1 VAGGVGD
8 VSAARDAYVAG
19 QNQTIYQ
26 LPQELSAKA
35 GRPEVDSWVVA
46 LYRSPQGGSPIG
58 SGVVIDSQRV
68 LTCARAVM
76 RGGAV
81 IDEAWVAFPMTALP
95 GASRCLVASIIT
107 PDGGFDEDRD
117 VALLELASPVPGG
130 VSAAPLL
137 CPAPKSLVGTKWW
150 SFGFPPVHPHG
161 SVAEGDIG
169 AALADGWVRMDA
181 RSAYRIEPGFSGA
194 GLWSSEFGAIVGVV
208 AVSDEHRNGQALTIY
223 QADRCLPGQG
233 LRQLAEESRVTDSG
247 GQALAAWGASPQLVR
262 DAYYA
267 QNMTIIVS
275 AQQPQPRQG
284 WDLATDPEARRHWSP
299 RARGVGVDSEKGYR
313 FRGRTVALTQIKAW
327 LDRAA
332 PDRTTLIVTGAP
344 GSGKSAVLGRIVTT
358 ADRKA
363 AAQLPHDDTAV
374 RATSGSVS
382 CAVHA
387 NGQTALEVARQIARA
402 ASATI
407 PEKIEDFP
415 PALREA
421 LDERDSRFNVI
432 IDALDESLEARV
444 VIAKVILPLAETC
457 ADAGAQVVIG
467 TRRTDAD
474 GVLLAAFGSAATVID
489 LDAPAYFSEDDLTA
503 YTLATL
509 QRAGDAREGNPY
521 ARQEA
526 AVPVA
531 TRIAQLSH
539 PNFLVAGLTALTHGL
554 FDKVA
559 VSPAELSFSNR
570 VDDAMREYLKR
581 IPDVSGALAQALLL
595 PLAYAESPGLPVPL
609 WRAALRAIGLG
620 DMSEVALRQ
629 FARSSA
635 ASFLVE
641 SVGSEG
647 DGAEFRLF
655 HQALNDALLNERA
668 QYAGPRE
675 DEMALARAFMEV
687 GRAAGWDQAPAYLLR
702 SLPGHASRAGLIDE
716 LLSDDS
722 YPLYADIPR
731 ILASADDVSSPAS
744 QRLIRTLMLSP
755 PALRDEG
762 GPGRAAMLS
771 VTEAMEGLGDR
782 YGRAGIRAPYRAAW
796 TSATSG
802 IVQSVLRRNDAL
814 DDSAADEINTVCGF
828 TSNGRTFLASG
839 AWDQVIRIWNPV
851 TGAQKRILDVGDDIT
866 KAICAFPL
874 EGRTFLATGG
884 LDQHAVS
891 IRDPESGVLHSVLTG
906 INGGVNSI
914 CAFTLDGQAMLA
926 AGSYDGTVSI
936 WNPASGTQM
945 SILQGHRRRVATVC
959 AFTLHGRTLLAS
971 GSDDDTVRIWD
982 PATGN
987 QHGVLQGHTDD
998 VRAVCAFTSGG
1009 TTLVCSGGD
1018 DSTIRVWD
1026 PAAGTQI
1033 AILEGHDGQVNSA
1046 CAIILDGQT
1055 LLATAS
1061 DDETVRLWNPIS
1073 GTQTHV
1079 LRGHTGDVTAVCT
1092 FSIGG
1097 QVLLA
1102 TGGADGAIRTWDPR
1116 AGASMEVNGDG
1127 HVNPIY
1133 AIAPFAL
1140 GKRRL
1145 YAAAGDKRLSILDA
1159 ETGAIRH
1166 TLRGHT
1172 GKVNAVC
1179 SLTLGGRATIASG
1192 GDDKGIR
1199 IWDPVTG
1206 GLKRVLKL
1214 QGDDEAFNSEIDG
1227 IVPVRIGARTRLAAC
1242 GLIDAGLWNPLP
1254 RPWTFRGVDEDEDFD
1269 DVLDRE
1275 GVERIIAGGRL
1286 ALRKL
1291 GWRGSNLYQEF
1302 EGVHGGGAICE
1313 FQENGQ
1319 PLLAIGGD
1327 YPGTIYIWDPAAGTQ
1342 LRAFDGHDK
1351 PVTAICP
1358 FISHDGLFLASSSED
1373 HTVRVW
1379 DPVTGDQL
1387 RVLAG
1392 HNDPVTGVCAFS
1404 AGKRALLAT
1413 SSEDRTVRVWDPAGG
1428 VGLLTIPTREQS
1440 LSIAC
1445 DDGLLAIGTTDGMLV
1460 LQLDL
1465 GFLSQVAR

>member
-1 VAGGVGD
+1 M
-8 VSAARDAYVAG
+8 RD
-19 QNQTIYQ
+19 
-26 LPQELSAKA
+26 
-35 GRPEVDSWVVA
+35 
-46 LYRSPQGGSPIG
+46 
-58 SGVVIDSQRV
+58 
-68 LTCARAVM
+68 
-76 RGGAV
+76 GAV
-81 IDEAWVAFPMTALP
+81 LDEAWVAFPMTVPP
-95 GASRCLVASIIT
+95 GASRCPVASIIT

-117 VALLELASPVPGG
+117 VALLELAAPVPDG

-208 AVSDEHRNGQALTIY
+208 AVPDEHRNGQALTIY
-223 QADRCLPGQG
+223 QADRCLPGQR

-247 GQALAAWGASPQLVR
+247 GQALAAWGASQQLVR

-267 QNMTIIVS
+267 QNMTIIVN
-275 AQQPQPRQG
+275 AQKPQPQQLQG

-299 RARGVGVDSEKGYR
+299 RARGVAVDSERGYR
-313 FRGRTVALTQIKAW
+313 FRGRTTALMEIKAW

-332 PDRTTLIVTGAP
+332 PDRTPLIVTGAP

-358 ADRKA
+358 ADRNA
-363 AAQLPHDDTAV
+363 VAQLPHDDTAV

-387 NGQTALEVARQIARA
+387 KGQTALEVARQIARA

-415 PALREA
+415 SALREA
-421 LDERDSRFNVI
+421 LDERDSRRFNVI
-432 IDALDESLEARV
+432 IDALDESQEARIA
-444 VIAKVILPLAETC
+444 IAKVILPLAETC

-467 TRRTDAD
+467 TRRADAD

-489 LDAPAYFSEDDLTA
+489 LDTPAYFSEDDLTA

-509 QRAGDAREGNPY
+509 QRAGDARDGNPY
-521 ARQEA
+521 AREEA
-526 AVPVA
+526 VVPVA
-531 TRIAQLSH
+531 VRIAQLSH
-539 PNFLVAGLTALTHGL
+539 PNFLVAGLTARTHGL

-581 IPDVSGALAQALLL
+581 IPDVSGVSAEALLL
-595 PLAYAESPGLPVPL
+595 PLAYAESPGLPVSL
-609 WRAALRAIGLG
+609 WRAALKAIGLG
-620 DMSEVALRQ
+620 DVSETALKQ

-655 HQALNDALLNERA
+655 HQALNDALFNGRA
-668 QYAGPRE
+668 QYAEARD
-675 DEMALARAFMEV
+675 DELALTRAFMEM
-687 GRAAGWDQAPAYLLR
+687 GREAGWDQVPPYLLR

-731 ILASADDVSSPAS
+731 ILASADDVGSPAS

-755 PALRDEG
+755 PAIRDESA
-762 GPGRAAMLS
+762 PGRAAILS
-771 VTEAMEGLGDR
+771 VTETMEGLGDR
-782 YGRAGIRAPYRAAW
+782 YGRSGIRTPYRALW

-802 IVQSVLRRNDAL
+802 IVQSVLRRNDAH
-814 DDSAADEINTVCGF
+814 DDSAADEINAVCGF
-828 TSNGRTFLASG
+828 ASNGRTFLASG
-839 AWDQVIRIWNPV
+839 AWDNVIRIWNPV

-866 KAICAFPL
+866 QAICAFSL

-884 LDQHAVS
+884 LDQHTVS
-891 IRDPESGVLHSVLTG
+891 IRDPESGALHSVLRG
-906 INGGVNSI
+906 IAGGVNSI
-914 CAFTLDGQAMLA
+914 CAFAFDGQTMLA
-926 AGSYDGTVSI
+926 AGSNDYTVSI
-936 WNPASGTQM
+936 WNPASGTQF
-945 SILQGHRRRVATVC
+945 SILQGHEGSVETVC
-959 AFTLHGRTLLAS
+959 AVTLHGRTLLAS
-971 GSDDDTVRIWD
+971 GGYDHTVRIWD

-987 QHGVLQGHTDD
+987 QQGVLQGHADD
-998 VRAVCAFTSGG
+998 VMTVCAFASGG
-1009 TTLVCSGGD
+1009 TTLVCSGSRD
-1018 DSTIRVWD
+1018 KTVRVWD
-1026 PAAGTQI
+1026 LAAGTQI
-1033 AILEGHDGQVNSA
+1033 AILEGHDGCVNSA
-1046 CAIILDGQT
+1046 CAVVLDGQT

-1061 DDETVRLWNPIS
+1061 NDETVRLWEPTS
-1073 GTQTHV
+1073 GAQTHI
-1079 LRGHTGDVTAVCT
+1079 LRGHTSDVTAVCT

-1097 QVLLA
+1097 QVMLA
-1102 TGGADGAIRTWDPR
+1102 TGGVDGAIRTWNPS
-1116 AGASMEVNGDG
+1116 AGAPKDVNEDG

-1140 GKRRL
+1140 GKRKL
-1145 YAAAGDKRLSILDA
+1145 YAVAGDKALSILDA
-1159 ETGAIRH
+1159 ETGANRH

-1172 GKVNAVC
+1172 DKVNAVC
-1179 SLTLGGRATIASG
+1179 SLTLGGRAAIASG

-1214 QGDDEAFNSEIDG
+1214 QGDDEAFNYEIHC
-1227 IVPVRIGARTRLAAC
+1227 IVPIRLGGKTRLAAC
-1242 GLIDAGLWNPLP
+1242 GYVDTGLWNPLP
-1254 RPWTFRGVDEDEDFD
+1254 RPWTYRGLDEDEDFD
-1269 DVLDRE
+1269 DFLEGE
-1275 GVERIIAGGRL
+1275 GVERIMAGGRI

-1291 GWRGSNLYQEF
+1291 GWRGSTLYE
-1302 EGVHGGGAICE
+1302 ELAGAHGGEAICE
-1313 FQENGQ
+1313 FQENGRH
-1319 PLLAIGGD
+1319 LLAIGGD
-1327 YPGTIYIWDPAAGTQ
+1327 YPGNICIWDPASGTQ
-1342 LRAFDGHDK
+1342 LRTLNGHDK
-1351 PVTAICP
+1351 PVTALCP
-1358 FISHDGLFLASSSED
+1358 FTSRDGLFLTSSSED
-1373 HTVRVW
+1373 GTVRVW

-1428 VGLLTIPTREQS
+1428 VSLLTIPTREES

-1445 DDGLLAIGTTDGMLV
+1445 DDGLLAVGTTDGMLV
-1460 LQLDL
+1460 LRLDL
-1465 GFLSQVAR
+1465 RFLS